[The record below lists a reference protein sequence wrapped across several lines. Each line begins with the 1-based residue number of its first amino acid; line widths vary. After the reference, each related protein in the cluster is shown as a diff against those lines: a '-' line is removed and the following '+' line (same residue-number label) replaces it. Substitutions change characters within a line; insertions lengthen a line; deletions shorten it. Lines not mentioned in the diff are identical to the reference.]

1 MAVVTS
7 AGKFLFVD
15 VVKYARLN
23 RSSYHD
29 RSDIIA
35 LFHKPVYAPLR
46 RRTGETLGLMAGRLQ
61 GKRALVTGGTRGIGK
76 SIVALFAE
84 QGARVVATGRAESAV
99 GLPAAVTYVRAD
111 STDGEQV
118 KHAVE
123 QTVAALG
130 GIDVLVN
137 NAGVELEK
145 SLERTT
151 EEEWDQVMSVN
162 VKAVFLYGKLV
173 IPHMRAAGGGSIINL
188 GSISGFM
195 ADPGLAA
202 YNTSKSA
209 VLGLTRSIAVENGAD
224 GIRCNAIC
232 PGWIDTD
239 MLAQTFSQARNAAE
253 ARTAISAMH
262 PVGRLGRP
270 DDIAN
275 MALWLASDES
285 SFASGQAFTLDGGLT
300 ARSPAVPHQ
309 F

>member
-1 MAVVTS
+1 
-7 AGKFLFVD
+7 
-15 VVKYARLN
+15 
-23 RSSYHD
+23 
-29 RSDIIA
+29 
-35 LFHKPVYAPLR
+35 
-46 RRTGETLGLMAGRLQ
+46 MAGRLQ

-99 GLPAAVTYVRAD
+99 GLPAAVAYTRAD
-111 STDGEQV
+111 SADGEQV

-123 QTVAALG
+123 QTVATLG

-151 EEEWDQVMSVN
+151 EEEWDQVMAVN

-173 IPHMRAAGGGSIINL
+173 IPHLRAAGGGSIINL

-270 DDIAN
+270 GDIAN